1 MSQPLNQS
9 GRPRRLRRLR
19 RLRRDAQPAE
29 NSSPLHSVAPS
40 PRHSVSLIVREVYQ
54 RLFEDDV
61 FGRAAQLAYY
71 WLFSLF
77 PMLLFLTALLAYVQK
92 PALFDSLFE
101 YLNKMLPRDA
111 YSLLRMT
118 FDQIVINPRG
128 GLLSFGIALTIW
140 AASAGMESL
149 INSLNV
155 AYDVPRG
162 RGWAKDKWRSIWM
175 TLGLAVFV
183 STALV
188 LLFFG
193 GVIGNQIAAGF
204 GYGTL
209 FQTGWEFLRWG
220 VIVGFIFFAL
230 ELIYFFAPNVK
241 QRWRSTTPGSLF
253 ALISWLLIS
262 YGFKH
267 YVARFGRYNATYG
280 ALGGVMILMLWL
292 YLTGVAILIGGELNS
307 VLRALRH
314 ARKSAD
320 RTSQHK
326 T

>member
-1 MSQPLNQS
+1 MSQPLNQ
-9 GRPRRLRRLR
+9 PRQPRLRRLR
-19 RLRRDAQPAE
+19 RLRRRAQQSESPSPLLPSA
-29 NSSPLHSVAPS
+29 SSPRPS
-40 PRHSVSLIVREVYQ
+40 PSLIAREVYQ

-71 WLFSLF
+71 WLFSVF
-77 PMLLFLTALLAYVQK
+77 PMLIFLTALLAYIQK
-92 PALFDSLFE
+92 PALFDNLFE
-101 YLNKMLPRDA
+101 YLNTVLPRDA
-111 YSLLRMT
+111 YSLLRTT
-118 FDQIVINPRG
+118 FNQIVRRPRS

-183 STALV
+183 STALI

-204 GYGTL
+204 GYGAL

-230 ELIYFFAPNVK
+230 ELIYYLAPNVK

-253 ALISWLLIS
+253 ALMSWLLIS

-267 YVARFGRYNATYG
+267 YVARFGNYNATYG
-280 ALGGVMILMLWL
+280 TLGGLMILMIWL

-307 VLRALRH
+307 VLRGLRH
-314 ARKSAD
+314 AEPLPQG
-320 RTSQHK
+320 TSQHK